1 MTPSPLTLSGV
12 SDAAEQISD
21 IYAGKYDIDRNDDWF
36 LLKLQEELGELS
48 QAHLRLSGRGRGTAT
63 EQDRSDAI
71 LSAGPIARAR
81 NGVIGRG
88 GKLPWRLKSDMAIFR
103 ATTMGKPVIM
113 GRKTWTSLPKK
124 PLVGR
129 TNIVLSR
136 DGSFEPVGAVVCED
150 FSDALSIA
158 REQAE
163 EDGVN
168 EVCVIGGA
176 SIFEIALTKARRL
189 YLTEVD
195 ADVEG
200 DVVLSPID
208 ETRWT
213 EVRSQRY
220 EAGEEDEFAFT
231 FRVLERR

>member
-1 MTPSPLTLSGV
+1 MPQV
-12 SDAAEQISD
+12 
-21 IYAGKYDIDRNDDWF
+21 
-36 LLKLQEELGELS
+36 
-48 QAHLRLSGRGRGTAT
+48 
-63 EQDRSDAI
+63 I

-81 NGVIGRG
+81 NGVIGKG

-113 GRKTWTSLPKK
+113 GRKTWDSLPKK

-136 DGSFEPVGAVVCED
+136 DGSFEPAGAVVCED
-150 FSDALSIA
+150 FSDAISIG

-163 EDGVN
+163 EDGAS

-176 SIFEIALTKARRL
+176 SLFELALTKARRL
-189 YLTEVD
+189 YLTDVD
-195 ADVEG
+195 AEVEG

-208 ETRWT
+208 ESRWT
-213 EVRSQRY
+213 EVRSQRFEPSDDDQY
-220 EAGEEDEFAFT
+220 GFT